1 MFKLIK
7 KGAIMEQRT
16 ELQWAKRGFVPNEDA
31 KGEEGW
37 NNNYYSYRV
46 IRFSES
52 EVHEDLVA
60 AKAIVSTK
68 NKEYRAKAKNE
79 SRREKKLRNIEKR

>member
-1 MFKLIK
+1 MIKLIK

-37 NNNYYSYRV
+37 NNNYC
-46 IRFSES
+46 
-52 EVHEDLVA
+52 
-60 AKAIVSTK
+60 
-68 NKEYRAKAKNE
+68 
-79 SRREKKLRNIEKR
+79 KLPIKSPYKL

>member
-1 MFKLIK
+1 
-7 KGAIMEQRT
+7 
-16 ELQWAKRGFVPNEDA
+16 
-31 KGEEGW
+31 
-37 NNNYYSYRV
+37 
-46 IRFSES
+46 
-52 EVHEDLVA
+52 VA